1 MKRSHKNTRRL
12 TARERI
18 HAYQD
23 SDDGASICMM
33 GGDDV
38 HSLACD
44 VLLKAFEAHA
54 RQALARKAR
63 R

>member
-23 SDDGASICMM
+23 SGSGVGVCRVDRG
-33 GGDDV
+33 
-38 HSLACD
+38 HSCACD
-44 VLLKAFEAHA
+44 ALLKAFEAHA
-54 RQALARKAR
+54 RQALASKAR